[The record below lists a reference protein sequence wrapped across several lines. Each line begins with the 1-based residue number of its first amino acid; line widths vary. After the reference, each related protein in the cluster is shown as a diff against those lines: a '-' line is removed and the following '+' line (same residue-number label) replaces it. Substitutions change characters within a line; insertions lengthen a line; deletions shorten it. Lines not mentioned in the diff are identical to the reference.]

1 MKEEAEVALHHDA
14 KLWWPQGNT
23 LWSWRP
29 VCSSAA
35 QTKMALHSV
44 ILACMKRRDFCERV
58 SEYFV
63 HEIKDSKVEEHNQF
77 LK

>member
-1 MKEEAEVALHHDA
+1 MMQSCGGLRVIHSGAGDQFVALLH
-14 KLWWPQGNT
+14 K
-23 LWSWRP
+23 
-29 VCSSAA
+29 
-35 QTKMALHSV
+35 LHSA
-44 ILACMKRRDFCERV
+44 ILACMKRGDFCERV